1 MTEKPEAPADGG
13 TDGGGKTNGGGST
26 NGGGK
31 PDGGGKTDEGG
42 MNGGGDGG
50 GGGGKTE
57 PDPHQH
63 SWEDAQ
69 SMMLKGMPQDEKNAY
84 FQSEPSAQD
93 AAVQAWHQENFGTNT
108 STDMPKGGP
117 VVEGKY
123 MPGGSEFGKGSGG

>member
-1 MTEKPEAPADGG
+1 MTEKPEAPANGGG
-13 TDGGGKTNGGGST
+13 TDGGGKTDGGG
-26 NGGGK
+26 N
-31 PDGGGKTDEGG
+31 GGGKTDGG
-42 MNGGGDGG
+42 GNGGGGNG

-69 SMMLKGMPQDEKNAY
+69 SMMLKGMSQDEKNAY
-84 FQSEPSAQD
+84 FTSSSDAQNT
-93 AAVQAWHQENFGTNT
+93 AVQDWHQQNFGTNT

-117 VVEGKY
+117 IVEGKY